1 MKIQECPF
9 AMNILEKMRTTDD
22 PQEKEKLKTSIR
34 SRICGTLSDKTV
46 CCDVENGEYRI
57 RFDFMISQWTHT

>member
-22 PQEKEKLKTSIR
+22 PKEKEKLKTSIR

-46 CCDVENGEYRI
+46 CCDVENGE
-57 RFDFMISQWTHT
+57 